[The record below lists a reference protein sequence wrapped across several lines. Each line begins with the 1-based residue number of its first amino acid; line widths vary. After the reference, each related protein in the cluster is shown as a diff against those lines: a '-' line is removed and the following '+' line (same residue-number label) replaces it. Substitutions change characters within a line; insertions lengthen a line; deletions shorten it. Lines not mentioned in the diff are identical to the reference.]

1 MKAQLMKIIEDPS
14 VFLHRKIVKHSK
26 GERKFDLFLLSCTH
40 AFNVWLQQ
48 EVQASYRG

>member
-26 GERKFDLFLLSCTH
+26 GERRVCPLSFKLH
-40 AFNVWLQQ
+40 ARL
-48 EVQASYRG
+48 